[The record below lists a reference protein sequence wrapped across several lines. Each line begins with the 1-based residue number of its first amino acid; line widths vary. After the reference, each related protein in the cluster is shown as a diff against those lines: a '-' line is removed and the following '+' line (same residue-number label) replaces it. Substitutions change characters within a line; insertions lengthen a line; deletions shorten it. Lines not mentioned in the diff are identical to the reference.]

1 MKGSEINIP
10 RESFGDTQ
18 TVQIYSMKL
27 GVDIFVEATEK
38 RYSHAARR
46 HSKPVT

>member
-1 MKGSEINIP
+1 
-10 RESFGDTQ
+10 
-18 TVQIYSMKL
+18 MKL

-38 RYSHAARR
+38 TYSHAARR